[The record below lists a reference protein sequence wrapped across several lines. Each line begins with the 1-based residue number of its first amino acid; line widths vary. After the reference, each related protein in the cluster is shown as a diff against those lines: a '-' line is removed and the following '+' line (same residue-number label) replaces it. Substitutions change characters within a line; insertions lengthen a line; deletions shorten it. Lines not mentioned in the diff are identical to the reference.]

1 LTILLINYPQF
12 RDIIEKVQINS
23 DPEFI
28 FEQYKISLK
37 AMIDIIEKVRPKLQ
51 SNSSK
56 IRFTRLHNE
65 LFKIYLDKQ
74 LNSDTQN

>member
-1 LTILLINYPQF
+1 MSINYPQF
-12 RDIIEKVQINS
+12 RDIIEKIHINS
-23 DPEFI
+23 DPECI
-28 FEQYKISLK
+28 MEQYNILVKN
-37 AMIDIIEKVRPKLQ
+37 MIDIIEKVRPKLQ

-74 LNSDTQN
+74 KNSDTQN